1 MAKLRVLITVKT
13 YPTISKKYDEL
24 VCTAGFSEDGKWI
37 RLYPIPFR
45 KLDYVHQYKKYDWV
59 DVDLTKNTS
68 DFRPESYRPVN
79 IDVDEPI
86 KVVGHIN
93 TNSNWAVRKKIVLN
107 AVYDDLEQL
116 ISEAKDKKVCTSLAV
131 FKPTKINDFV
141 YEKVEREWDN
151 KKKEQLRQMKLF
163 EKKRDFE
170 IVRKL
175 PYKFSYIFEDV
186 NGKQSRMMIEDW
198 EIGALYWNC
207 LASNEGDE
215 KTSCNE
221 VIAKYFDDFAKTK
234 DLYFFLG
241 TTKVNHF
248 VAKNPF
254 IIIGAFYPKPETQL
268 KLDL

>member
-1 MAKLRVLITVKT
+1 MAKQRVLITVKT
-13 YPTISKKYDEL
+13 YPTISKKYDEI
-24 VCTAGFSEDGKWI
+24 VCTAGFTAEGKWI

-59 DVDLTKNTS
+59 EMDLTKNTS

-79 IDVDEPI
+79 IDVDEPV
-86 KVVGHIN
+86 KVVGHIE
-93 TNSNWAVRKKIVLN
+93 TKDNWAERKNIVLN
-107 AVYDDLEQL
+107 TVYDDLERL
-116 ISEAKDKKVCTSLAV
+116 ILEAKDKKVCTSLAV
-131 FKPTKINDFV
+131 FKPTKIHDFIC
-141 YEKVEREWDN
+141 EAVEREWDN
-151 KKKEQLRQMKLF
+151 KKKEQLLQMKLF
-163 EKKRDFE
+163 EQKRDFE
-170 IVRKL
+170 VVRKL
-175 PYKFSYIFEDV
+175 PYKFSYVFEDV
-186 NGKQSRMMIEDW
+186 NGKKPTLMIEDW

-207 LASNEGDE
+207 LARNEGDE
-215 KTSCNE
+215 KAACKE

-254 IIIGAFYPKPETQL
+254 IIIGTFHPKPVTQL